1 MSNFKTIIAF
11 IGGVLLGWLM
21 LSVIIGTAKEIYQ
34 VPCPETLPTQVT
46 DMFIIKGDT
55 IYLKQDA
62 NFVISTRGID
72 IDTAGIIHR
81 KNK

>member
-1 MSNFKTIIAF
+1 MDGNSILVLVMLLAALVW
-11 IGGVLLGWLM
+11 GVFLGQIHALDRHKC
-21 LSVIIGTAKEIYQ
+21 AA
-34 VPCPETLPTQVT
+34 LPTQVT
-46 DMFIIKGDT
+46 DMFTIKGDT

-62 NFVISTRGID
+62 DFVISTRGID

>member
-1 MSNFKTIIAF
+1 MNDKAILICIIALAVFAGF
-11 IGGVLLGWLM
+11 I
-21 LSVIIGTAKEIYQ
+21 IAKKQ
-34 VPCPETLPTQVT
+34 PCTCPETIPTQVT
-46 DMFIIKGDT
+46 DMFTIQGDT

-62 NFVISTRGID
+62 DFVISTRGID